1 MNKSARP
8 VHAPMDQFP
17 VVDDCLVVGG
27 IALPELA
34 RRVGRTPF
42 YAYDRALISE
52 RVELLRTPP
61 ARGGSTSTMR

>member
-1 MNKSARP
+1 MSKPARP

-34 RRVGRTPF
+34 RRVGRTQF
-42 YAYDRALISE
+42 
-52 RVELLRTPP
+52 
-61 ARGGSTSTMR
+61 